1 MENLHIEDLDS
12 ALEAL
17 LFVSGEGLSVEE
29 IASMLIV
36 QKSEVRRSIE
46 RLQKKYCD
54 ESGIHLI
61 TYNKKAQL
69 CTNPKYAEILKKAL
83 TPIKES
89 RLSNSALEVVAI
101 VAYKQPI
108 TRLEIEQIRGVNC
121 DYAIQVLLK
130 FDMIEVVG
138 KKDAIGNPFLFG
150 TTEEFLKRFRLNT
163 LADLPDYENLLESI
177 KVLETPS
184 SGSQASL
191 FKDIDSLPNYAEQG
205 EDEIP
210 EFLEGEENIEKVE

>member
-17 LFVSGEGLSVEE
+17 LFVSGDGLSVEE
-29 IASMLIV
+29 IASMFIV
-36 QKSEVRRSIE
+36 QKSEVRKSIE

-61 TYNKKAQL
+61 TYNKKAQF
-69 CTNPKYAEILKKAL
+69 CTNPKYAELLKRAL

-121 DYAIQVLLK
+121 DYAIQVLSN
-130 FDMIEVVG
+130 FNMIEVVG
-138 KKDAIGNPFLFG
+138 RKDAIGNPYLFG

-177 KVLETPS
+177 KVLESPKDT
-184 SGSQASL
+184 SQASL
-191 FKDIDSLPNYAEQG
+191 FKDIDALPDYTQENPVP
-205 EDEIP
+205 D
-210 EFLEGEENIEKVE
+210 FLEGEENIEKVE